1 MPTYYYH
8 AWTSEEEKKLS
19 EIMKSGL
26 SERKKTGALF
36 REASVKLNRS
46 KFSCMNRW
54 YDIKNRTEAV

>member
-19 EIMKSGL
+19 EIMKNGL
-26 SERKKTGALF
+26 AERKKTGALF
-36 REASVKLNRS
+36 REASVTLNRS
-46 KFSCMNRW
+46 MYSCMNRW